1 MLLSPGLPWVR
12 IGLVAILS
20 LAIGAAGF
28 ETGRR
33 WVLADWNAEKAA
45 QAEAKAA
52 AAAAAMEDSRRQA
65 VAQRARD
72 NAYESQLRSISGRLA
87 DALVSL
93 HNRPARLPEPA
104 RAACA
109 GATGAELS
117 GPDAAFL
124 EREAA
129 RADTLRAALA
139 RCQGQTDPDGQVNQ

>member
-1 MLLSPGLPWVR
+1 MRLSSIYFR
-12 IGLVAILS
+12 
-20 LAIGAAGF
+20 
-28 ETGRR
+28 
-33 WVLADWNAEKAA
+33 
-45 QAEAKAA
+45 
-52 AAAAAMEDSRRQA
+52 
-65 VAQRARD
+65 
-72 NAYESQLRSISGRLA
+72 YESQLRSISGRLA

-139 RCQGQTDPDGQVNQ
+139 RCQGQTDPDGQVNP